1 MVNITV
7 HHIWKDF
14 FCCVFAWDFRCW
26 CESCKSEAQISL
38 KGRVPGSREEPPPG
52 SLGGLARIGLVL
64 AEKLFSS
71 ISSLRVL
78 KQQQSYLKDHG
89 GIALSS
95 VFSFLSQGKAHD
107 LRAAHSLLSP
117 RLLWSNGL
125 GGWKYLYLSKIKKPG
140 SIKTSHIDLWGPS
153 LVFGM
158 KFWEVIATP
167 GELKK
172 EGESRRSLGPLF
184 SFVPYF
190 HDMLKCYSFW

>member
-1 MVNITV
+1 MPTRHPGMTELLLNLHSSLLCEVILVKQMGYLLCSRLRSDSFKMVNITV

-26 CESCKSEAQISL
+26 CESCKSEAQISF

-140 SIKTSHIDLWGPS
+140 SIKTSHID
-153 LVFGM
+153 
-158 KFWEVIATP
+158 
-167 GELKK
+167 
-172 EGESRRSLGPLF
+172 
-184 SFVPYF
+184 
-190 HDMLKCYSFW
+190 